1 MIPLGSNIFN
11 FNEIVNN
18 LDMKVFL
25 DDNFILPYDHA
36 ASSFAD
42 KYDNHIVI
50 LNLKTINNTSLS
62 KLYSKGPKYL
72 PWE

>member
-1 MIPLGSNIFN
+1 
-11 FNEIVNN
+11 
-18 LDMKVFL
+18 MKVFL

-36 ASSFAD
+36 ASFFAD
-42 KYDNHIVI
+42 KYDSHIVI
-50 LNLKTINNTSLS
+50 LNLKTINNTSSS

>member
-25 DDNFILPYDHA
+25 DDNFILPYDHT
-36 ASSFAD
+36 ASFFAD
-42 KYDNHIVI
+42 KDDNHIVI
-50 LNLKTINNTSLS
+50 LNLKTINNTSSS

>member
-1 MIPLGSNIFN
+1 
-11 FNEIVNN
+11 
-18 LDMKVFL
+18 MKVFL

>member
-11 FNEIVNN
+11 FNEFVNN

-36 ASSFAD
+36 ASLFAD

-50 LNLKTINNTSLS
+50 LNLKTINNTSSS

-72 PWE
+72 P

>member
-11 FNEIVNN
+11 FNEFVNN

-36 ASSFAD
+36 ASFFAD

-50 LNLKTINNTSLS
+50 LNLKTINNTSSS

-72 PWE
+72 P

>member
-1 MIPLGSNIFN
+1 
-11 FNEIVNN
+11 
-18 LDMKVFL
+18 MKVFL

-36 ASSFAD
+36 ASLFAD

-50 LNLKTINNTSLS
+50 LNLKTINNTSS
-62 KLYSKGPKYL
+62 SQLYSKGPKYL

>member
-11 FNEIVNN
+11 FNEFVNN

-36 ASSFAD
+36 ASFFAD
-42 KYDNHIVI
+42 KYDSHIVI
-50 LNLKTINNTSLS
+50 LNLKTINNTSSS

-72 PWE
+72 P